1 MPISLNNFLPSVNL
15 HLGLIED
22 EENKM
27 RMLIDTGAAMNSGNL
42 AYYLW
47 VMSKCPEMVVEFIQC
62 GGKSDYDVVKL
73 LAALD
78 LDTSQ
83 QLLEHGNM
91 TTVIRYHTPYLV
103 KKRDPLFIYFALGND
118 VSLRCVLGLSTLL
131 AIGGSLNLVKGE
143 IVCSEIDRTFA
154 LSLELPGKGLPNGV
168 VFDNSTPTIPE
179 GVPTNIKPNPSL
191 LHSTSAEGHIVTNS
205 FPNYS
210 ENIIVRD
217 SFY

>member
-1 MPISLNNFLPSVNL
+1 MPKD
-15 HLGLIED
+15 G
-22 EENKM
+22 
-27 RMLIDTGAAMNSGNL
+27 GG
-42 AYYLW
+42 
-47 VMSKCPEMVVEFIQC
+47 FIQC
-62 GGKSDYDVVKL
+62 SGRSDYDVVKL

-83 QLLEHGNM
+83 QPVEHGNV
-91 TTVIRYHTPYLV
+91 TTVIRYHTLCLV
-103 KKRDPLFIYFALGND
+103 NKRDLLFLSFALGNEFF
-118 VSLRCVLGLSTLL
+118 LHCVLDLSTLL
-131 AIGGSLNLVKGE
+131 AIGGSINLVKGK

-154 LSLELPGKGLPNGV
+154 LSLEPPGKGLPNGV